1 MIYIIVI
8 LVIYI
13 LAIIAISES
22 YKIDAL
28 KQENKVLRDRT
39 EETKK
44 WYEFEMKMRV
54 ELARND
60 ERYKINAELFS
71 KECEE
76 FTRQCEEY
84 KKIIKEKGEKNE

>member
-1 MIYIIVI
+1 MIYIVEI
-8 LVIYI
+8 LLIYI

-28 KQENKVLRDRT
+28 KKENKVLKDRI
-39 EETKK
+39 EDAEK
-44 WYEFEMKMRV
+44 WYEFEMEMRV

-84 KKIIKEKGEKNE
+84 KKIIED